1 MGRAFLIFGVVR
13 PAIVATRIHR
23 SKHSSRVARPRTACQ
38 LVFHH
43 ITGGTCLSQHIAL
56 SSLAILPPGLPT
68 GSKADASFE
77 ATGEL
82 STWPLP
88 FGDLALASWQKH

>member
-1 MGRAFLIFGVVR
+1 MGRAFLILGVVR
-13 PAIVATRIHR
+13 LAIVATHVHR
-23 SKHSSRVARPRTACQ
+23 SRHSLLVARPRTACQ

-43 ITGGTCLSQHIAL
+43 ITGGTYLSQHIAL

-77 ATGEL
+77 VTGEL
-82 STWPLP
+82 SAWPLP

>member
-1 MGRAFLIFGVVR
+1 MGRAFLNLGVVR
-13 PAIVATRIHR
+13 PAIVATHIPVLGAHR
-23 SKHSSRVARPRTACQ
+23 WSPDLAQPADTFST
-38 LVFHH
+38 LHH
-43 ITGGTCLSQHIAL
+43 RRSPSQHIVL
-56 SSLAILPPGLPT
+56 SSLAIPPLGLPT